1 MKIALVGLY
10 YPVAMLHY
18 FRRALERR
26 DDVELVTVGPFTNTW
41 IPWDGGINLPPKYV
55 YTPHHPLPQRLIQ
68 NGKINPQ
75 IFQMFDDLAD
85 VDLWLE
91 VDAGFYLDPKPQ
103 GLVAHV
109 ATDPHCL
116 NYDRQRELAD
126 YFFNMQT
133 PYMKQG
139 DLYLPYAF
147 DPTLHYPEEREK
159 LYDACLIG
167 LQYTHRIELINR
179 IKLQGAKVYSGIGDV
194 YDEYR
199 ARYNESRVAL
209 SWSSLQDTPTRVFEA
224 MGMGLPLVSNRT
236 PDLSKLFV
244 DERHYLG
251 FDNAEEGAKQVMR
264 LLLDDDLREEIANA
278 GHKAVQSHTWDA
290 RVQQILENVGLL

>member
-26 DDVELVTVGPFTNTW
+26 DDVELVTVGPFTNNW
-41 IPWDGGINLPPKYV
+41 IPWNGGMELPPKYT

-75 IFQMFDDLAD
+75 IFQMFEDLAD

-91 VDAGFYLDPKPQ
+91 VDAGFYLDPKPK

-139 DLYLPYAF
+139 DLYLAYAF

-167 LQYTHRIELINR
+167 LQYTHRTELVKRLN
-179 IKLQGAKVYSGIGDV
+179 LQGVKVYSGIGDV

-199 ARYNESRVAL
+199 RRYNESKIAL
-209 SWSSLQDTPTRVFEA
+209 SWSSLLDLPTRVFESLA
-224 MGMGLPLVSNRT
+224 MKLPLVTNRV
-236 PDLSKLFV
+236 PDLTNFFV
-244 DERHYLG
+244 EGEHFLG
-251 FDNAEEGAKQVMR
+251 FDTVEEGTKQVMR
-264 LLLDDDLREEIANA
+264 LLLDDKLREQIAIA
-278 GHKAVQSHTWDA
+278 GHEAVQSHTWDF
-290 RVQQILENVGLL
+290 RIEEILKTVGLI

>member
-26 DDVELVTVGPFTNTW
+26 DDVELVAVGPFTNDY
-41 IPWDGGINLPPKYV
+41 IPWAGGMRLPMKYV
-55 YTPHHPLPQRLIQ
+55 YTPHHPLDRRLIQ

-126 YFFNMQT
+126 YFFGMQG
-133 PYMKQG
+133 PYLKDG
-139 DLYLPYAF
+139 DFHLP
-147 DPTLHYPEEREK
+147 
-159 LYDACLIG
+159 
-167 LQYTHRIELINR
+167 
-179 IKLQGAKVYSGIGDV
+179 
-194 YDEYR
+194 
-199 ARYNESRVAL
+199 
-209 SWSSLQDTPTRVFEA
+209 
-224 MGMGLPLVSNRT
+224 
-236 PDLSKLFV
+236 
-244 DERHYLG
+244 
-251 FDNAEEGAKQVMR
+251 
-264 LLLDDDLREEIANA
+264 
-278 GHKAVQSHTWDA
+278 
-290 RVQQILENVGLL
+290 

>member
-1 MKIALVGLY
+1 
-10 YPVAMLHY
+10 
-18 FRRALERR
+18 
-26 DDVELVTVGPFTNTW
+26 
-41 IPWDGGINLPPKYV
+41 
-55 YTPHHPLPQRLIQ
+55 
-68 NGKINPQ
+68 
-75 IFQMFDDLAD
+75 MFEDLAD

-91 VDAGFYLDPKPQ
+91 VDAGFYLDPKPK

-126 YFFNMQT
+126 HFFNMQT
-133 PYMKQG
+133 PYMKAG

-167 LQYTHRIELINR
+167 LQYTHRTELVKR
-179 IKLQGAKVYSGIGDV
+179 LKLQGVKVYSGIGDV

-199 ARYNESRVAL
+199 HRYNESRVAL

-224 MGMGLPLVSNRT
+224 LGMRLPLVCNRT
-236 PDLSKLFV
+236 ADLSTNSFI
-244 DERHYLG
+244 EGEHYLG
-251 FDNAEEGAKQVMR
+251 FDTVEEGTKQVMR
-264 LLLDDDLREEIANA
+264 LLLDDKLREQIATA
-278 GHKAVQSHTWDA
+278 GHEVVQNHTWDH
-290 RVQQILENVGLL
+290 RVEQILKDVGLL